1 MKIGICGKG
10 GSGKSTF
17 VALLAG
23 ACKRNGKK
31 VVVLDSDE
39 SNTSLYWLL
48 GLDGAPRPLM
58 DMVGGKKSVQRKMLA
73 RFSKGEEEPDMSIWE
88 MTNLPSSEIPPAF
101 IAQGEACKLVVTGKI
116 HQSMEGCACPM
127 GAITREFLKILQ
139 LSPNEVALIDM
150 EAGIEHF
157 GRGIEANID
166 TVVAVVEPSLES
178 IELARKVMDLTVSSG
193 ATFGG
198 AVLNKVSSE
207 EQRSYLRDRMSVV
220 SVPVIGIIDYNDS
233 IQTAALRGKPCPAD
247 SNGEVDRIAARLL
260 LDYSDHYP

>member
-17 VALLAG
+17 VALLAD
-23 ACKRNGKK
+23 AYKRNGKE
-31 VVVLDSDE
+31 VMVLDSDE

-58 DMVGGKKSVQRKMLA
+58 EMVGGKKSVQHKMLA
-73 RFSKGEEEPDMSIWE
+73 RFSKGEKDPDMSIWE
-88 MTNLPSSEIPPAF
+88 IAYLSSNEIPTTF
-101 IAQGEACKLVVTGKI
+101 VTQSKSCKLVVTGKI

-157 GRGIEANID
+157 GRGIEASID
-166 TVVAVVEPSLES
+166 AVVAVVGLPSNL
-178 IELARKVMDLTVSSG
+178 
-193 ATFGG
+193 
-198 AVLNKVSSE
+198 
-207 EQRSYLRDRMSVV
+207 
-220 SVPVIGIIDYNDS
+220 
-233 IQTAALRGKPCPAD
+233 
-247 SNGEVDRIAARLL
+247 SNWPEK
-260 LDYSDHYP
+260 

>member
-1 MKIGICGKG
+1 M
-10 GSGKSTF
+10 S
-17 VALLAG
+17 
-23 ACKRNGKK
+23 KK
-31 VVVLDSDE
+31 VRKVVFPVAG
-39 SNTSLYWLL
+39 L
-48 GLDGAPRPLM
+48 GTRFLPATKSVPKEMLPVVDRPLIQYAV
-58 DMVGGKKSVQRKMLA
+58 D
-73 RFSKGEEEPDMSIWE
+73 
-88 MTNLPSSEIPPAF
+88 
-101 IAQGEACKLVVTGKI
+101 EAK
-116 HQSMEGCACPM
+116 
-127 GAITREFLKILQ
+127 
-139 LSPNEVALIDM
+139 